1 MDIFQFLPLKPS
13 VKKRTFVFQINFKR
27 MLGLKMPT
35 DPRWVN
41 VAEKNIEEILIDHAF
56 CEQKA
61 ASNAISIIVQYPFYS
76 DLVEEMTAI
85 CKEEMEHFDMVHQLL
100 LAKGMK
106 LGFERK
112 DPYVNDLSKFLKQH
126 KNDGSRDIHFVNQM
140 LFAAMIEARSCE
152 RFKILSEE
160 LSDEGLRTFYRDLME
175 SEARHYTTFIGFA
188 RKYGGKVDVDAR
200 WKELLEFEA
209 SLMEKYG
216 TSETIHG

>member
-1 MDIFQFLPLKPS
+1 MYLCAQIQN
-13 VKKRTFVFQINFKR
+13 TF
-27 MLGLKMPT
+27 MLGLKMST
-35 DPRWVN
+35 DPRWIN
-41 VAEKNIEEILIDHAF
+41 IAERNIAEILIDHAF

-61 ASNAISIIVQYPFYS
+61 ASNAISIIVQYPQYT
-76 DLVEEMTAI
+76 DLVQEMTAI
-85 CKEEMEHFDMVHQLL
+85 CKEEMEHFDMVHQELL
-100 LAKGMK
+100 KRGLK

-112 DPYVNDLSKFLKQH
+112 DPYVNDLAKYLKQY
-126 KNDGSRDIHFVNQM
+126 KNDGSRELHFVNQM

-152 RFKILSEE
+152 RFKILSEQLNDEE
-160 LSDEGLRTFYRDLME
+160 LRVFYRDLME

-200 WKELLEFEA
+200 WQEFLEYEA